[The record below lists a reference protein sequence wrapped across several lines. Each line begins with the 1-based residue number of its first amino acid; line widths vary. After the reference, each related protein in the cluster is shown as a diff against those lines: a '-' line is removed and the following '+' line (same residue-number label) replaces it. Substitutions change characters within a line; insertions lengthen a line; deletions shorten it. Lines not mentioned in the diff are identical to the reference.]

1 MIAAGPGQ
9 GSGEPPAFSGMNAS
23 LAEIAA
29 AIGADLLGPA
39 DAGSRRIARIGA
51 IEMAD
56 ATTLSFVSNPRYRAQ
71 LALTSAAALIVAP
84 ALRAD
89 ALARDGGRGVVLLAD
104 DSYLCFARLT
114 QWWAARVRPAA
125 LAGVHASA
133 LVDPGAR
140 LGAGVSIGPQTVI
153 EAGAV
158 LGEGVVVGAQCFIGR
173 NVHIGAGSRLAPRV
187 TLLFDCSV
195 GERCVLNSGAVI
207 GADGFGF
214 APTAQGYVK
223 IEQLGAVRIGDDV
236 EIGANTCIDR
246 GALEDTVIGNG
257 VKLDNLVQ
265 IAHNVQIGDHTAVAG
280 GVGIAGSAKIGAR
293 CTLGGKAGVAGH
305 LTIADDVHIGAH
317 ATVMSSVSAPGVY
330 SGYFPLDEARSFQRN
345 AAVVRQLQKMRERV
359 RALERQQGAS
369 ADPNNDNE
377 SARDGTP

>member
-1 MIAAGPGQ
+1 MTAPGPGPGPVTLGQ
-9 GSGEPPAFSGMNAS
+9 
-23 LAEIAA
+23 IAA
-29 AIGADLLGPA
+29 ALGVELQGPV
-39 DAGSRRIARIGA
+39 DAATRPIHRIGA
-51 IEMAD
+51 LDAAD
-56 ATTLSFVSNPRYRAQ
+56 ASTLSFVANPRYRPLMGAS
-71 LALTSAAALIVAP
+71 AAAALIVAP
-84 ALRAD
+84 ALRDD
-89 ALARDGGRGVVLLAD
+89 ALARDGGRGALLLAD
-104 DSYLCFARLT
+104 DPYLCFARLT

-125 LAGVHASA
+125 VAGVHVSAVVDAS
-133 LVDPGAR
+133 AR
-140 LGAGVSIGPQTVI
+140 LGSGVSVGPHTVI

-158 LGEGVVVGAQCFIGR
+158 LGDGVVVGAQCFIGR
-173 NVHIGAGSRLAPRV
+173 NVVIGDQSRLAPRV
-187 TLLFDCSV
+187 TVLFDCQL
-195 GERCVLNSGAVI
+195 GARCVLNSGAVI

-214 APTAQGYVK
+214 APTRAGYVK

-330 SGYFPLDEARSFQRN
+330 SGYFPLDEAKSFQRN

-369 ADPNNDNE
+369 AVPNNDNE